1 MDLHDVSEELLR
13 RRIFE
18 IDVSFRVGML
28 LNRGEVQGEPL
39 ADQLRRPVASGQI
52 RRRDDRDLARR

>member
-18 IDVSFRVGML
+18 IDVSFRVRML
-28 LNRGEVQGEPL
+28 LNRS
-39 ADQLRRPVASGQI
+39 RHI
-52 RRRDDRDLARR
+52 

>member
-18 IDVSFRVGML
+18 IDVSLRVWML
-28 LNRGEVQGEPL
+28 LNRCRHIQFRYEVAKSEVKRL
-39 ADQLRRPVASGQI
+39 VTGQF
-52 RRRDDRDLARR
+52 

>member
-28 LNRGEVQGEPL
+28 LNRG
-39 ADQLRRPVASGQI
+39 RHI
-52 RRRDDRDLARR
+52 

>member
-18 IDVSFRVGML
+18 IDVSFRVRML
-28 LNRGEVQGEPL
+28 LNGGRHIWFCYEVPQ
-39 ADQLRRPVASGQI
+39 A
-52 RRRDDRDLARR
+52 